1 MPEITKV
8 LIANRGEIA
17 LRTRRTARD
26 LGLSTVAVYSEAD
39 AEAPHVKAA
48 NEAIAIGPARASESY
63 LSIDAIVDAARRSRA
78 DAVHPGYGFL
88 SENADFARACVD
100 AGLIFIGPDPEAIR
114 LMGDKRLAKQRMRD
128 AGIPCV
134 PGWDGED
141 QDDPTI
147 VSAASDLGFPLMVKA
162 AAGGGGRGMRLVTN
176 ADAIDGAITSA
187 RSEAR
192 DAFGDGTL
200 ILESA
205 VSNAR
210 HIEVQIFGDR
220 HNNIVH
226 LGARD
231 CSVQRRHQKVI
242 EEAPPP
248 GLSPDVVEALY
259 AAAIKAAAAIDYVGA
274 GTVEFLVGPN
284 EEFYFLEMNTRLQV
298 EHAVTEMIT
307 GEDLVA
313 WQILVARGEPLPKS
327 QKDIQSS
334 GHAIEARLYAEDTEA
349 GFLPQIGPVV
359 LWRGTTT
366 DRVRIESGIETGSVI
381 SPHYDPMVAKIITHG
396 DDREQAIRQLTAA
409 LKSTALLGTT
419 TNKRFLLGILAGV
432 KFQTGAV
439 ATDFIDLQTG
449 ADTEDAA
456 LGTAVAA
463 LLLFKESC
471 DATDNI
477 WWSSGPAQW
486 VMMIGVDGQR
496 RKATIAVPRGAP
508 AFDVEVDD
516 QSFTIESVAV
526 DPNLTRL
533 KIDGADRD
541 IVTAKSGAALW
552 LDLGEGARAYEDL
565 SYVPAVPLE
574 LDSDGVV
581 AAPITGRVVQVVVK
595 EGDVVAAND
604 VLLIIEAMKIE
615 HAVMAPIAGTVTLI
629 AAKKGDQIAAR
640 TTIAE
645 IVPSQASEMG
655 G

>member
-1 MPEITKV
+1 MPDITKL

-17 LRTRRTARD
+17 LRIQRTARD
-26 LGLSTVAVYSEAD
+26 MGLSTVAVYSEAD
-39 AEAPHVKAA
+39 AKAPHVKAA

-63 LSIDAIVDAARRSRA
+63 LSIAAIVDAARQSRA

-88 SENADFARACVD
+88 SENADFARACAD
-100 AGLIFIGPDPEAIR
+100 AGLIFIGPDSEAIR

-162 AAGGGGRGMRLVTN
+162 AAGGGGRGMRLVTD
-176 ADAIDGAITSA
+176 ADGIGGAITSA
-187 RSEAR
+187 RSEAQ

-200 ILESA
+200 ILERA
-205 VSNAR
+205 VSSAR

-248 GLSPDVVEALY
+248 DLSTTVLEALY
-259 AAAIKAAAAIDYVGA
+259 AAAIDAAAAIDYVGA

-327 QKDIQSS
+327 QKDIQTS
-334 GHAIEARLYAEDTEA
+334 GHAIEARLYAEDTDD
-349 GFLPQIGPVV
+349 GFLPQSGPVL
-359 LWRGTTT
+359 LWKATSK
-366 DRVRIESGIETGSVI
+366 DRVRVESGIETGSVI
-381 SPHYDPMVAKIITHG
+381 SPYYDPMVAKIIAHG
-396 DDREQAIRQLTAA
+396 DDREHAIRRLTAV
-409 LKSTALLGTT
+409 LKSTALLGTP
-419 TNKRFLLGILAGV
+419 TNKRFLLGILADV
-432 KFQTGAV
+432 KFQIGAV
-439 ATDFIDLQTG
+439 STDFIDLQTG

-456 LGTAVAA
+456 LETAVAA
-463 LLLFKESC
+463 LLLFKEYC
-471 DATDNI
+471 DITDNI
-477 WWSSGPAQW
+477 WWSSGPARW
-486 VMMIGVDGQR
+486 VMMIGVSSQL
-496 RKATIAVPRGAP
+496 RKATITVPREAS
-508 AFDVEVDD
+508 AFDIEVDG
-516 QSFTIESVAV
+516 QSFTIESVEVAT
-526 DPNLTRL
+526 NLTRL

-541 IVTAKSGAALW
+541 IVAAKSGAALW

-574 LDSDGVV
+574 LASDGVV
-581 AAPITGRVVQVVVK
+581 AAPITGRAVQVVVK
-595 EGDVVAAND
+595 EGDVVAVDD

-615 HAVMAPIAGTVTLI
+615 HAVLAPIAGTVTLI
-629 AAKKGDQIAAR
+629 AAKEGDQIAAR
-640 TTIAE
+640 TQIVEIAPGE
-645 IVPSQASEMG
+645 ASERG

>member
-17 LRTRRTARD
+17 LRIQRTARD

-231 CSVQRRHQKVI
+231 CSVQHRHQKVI

-334 GHAIEARLYAEDTEA
+334 GHAIQARLYAEDTEA

-381 SPHYDPMVAKIITHG
+381 SPHYDPMVAKIIAHG

-439 ATDFIDLQTG
+439 ATDF
-449 ADTEDAA
+449 
-456 LGTAVAA
+456 
-463 LLLFKESC
+463 
-471 DATDNI
+471 
-477 WWSSGPAQW
+477 
-486 VMMIGVDGQR
+486 
-496 RKATIAVPRGAP
+496 
-508 AFDVEVDD
+508 
-516 QSFTIESVAV
+516 
-526 DPNLTRL
+526 
-533 KIDGADRD
+533 
-541 IVTAKSGAALW
+541 
-552 LDLGEGARAYEDL
+552 
-565 SYVPAVPLE
+565 
-574 LDSDGVV
+574 
-581 AAPITGRVVQVVVK
+581 
-595 EGDVVAAND
+595 
-604 VLLIIEAMKIE
+604 
-615 HAVMAPIAGTVTLI
+615 
-629 AAKKGDQIAAR
+629 
-640 TTIAE
+640 
-645 IVPSQASEMG
+645 
-655 G
+655 